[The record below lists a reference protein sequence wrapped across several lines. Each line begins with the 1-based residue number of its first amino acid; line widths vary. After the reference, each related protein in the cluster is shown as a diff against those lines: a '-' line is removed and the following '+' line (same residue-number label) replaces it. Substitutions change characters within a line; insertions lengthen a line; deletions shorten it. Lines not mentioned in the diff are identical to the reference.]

1 MSFFTRLE
9 KIIQECVWNPKRL
22 HISKARWGKES
33 TKTQCVETCHGTSHV
48 CVNLKKKIEKNK
60 KKYPSNDQERKME
73 IRKCK
78 FSNEYTV
85 L

>member
-60 KKYPSNDQERKME
+60 KKIPIKRSRKEDGDKKM
-73 IRKCK
+73 
-78 FSNEYTV
+78 
-85 L
+85 